1 MNEFSR
7 KLATMMTNIAGTMIT
22 NVSSTV
28 TLKCEV
34 GCTPDALSEGG
45 QVPILKIFQSQLEVA
60 DCAGK
65 GDARQDS
72 RPREALP
79 S

>member
-7 KLATMMTNIAGTMIT
+7 KLATMMTNLAGTMIT

-45 QVPILKIFQSQLEVA
+45 QVPTLKILQFQIEVA
-60 DCAGK
+60 DCTGK
-65 GDARQDS
+65 GDTRQDS
-72 RPREALP
+72 HPQEAFP
-79 S
+79 A